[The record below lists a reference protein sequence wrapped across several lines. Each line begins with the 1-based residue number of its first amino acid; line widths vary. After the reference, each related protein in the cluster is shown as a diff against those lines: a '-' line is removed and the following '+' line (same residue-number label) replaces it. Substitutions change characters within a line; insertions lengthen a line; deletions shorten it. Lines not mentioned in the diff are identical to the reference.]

1 LGYYHDKKGKVP
13 FTFARKS
20 VI

>member
-1 LGYYHDKKGKVP
+1 LGYYHDKKEKVP